1 MTYSVAFFIGT
12 VLGSLAVVQLFKFIA
27 GANFMTWR
35 QAFAAYLAFAI
46 AAIFIIAVGDA
57 NGGPPNFSS
66 APIRAVGTVVAFLI
80 ELVAVR
86 GRRARQAELKPP
98 PLRVEP
104 GL

>member
-1 MTYSVAFFIGT
+1 MAYSVWFFIGA
-12 VLGSLAVVQLFKFIA
+12 VLGPLAVAQLFKFIA

-35 QAFAAYLAFAI
+35 QAFAAYLAIGI
-46 AAIFIIAVGDA
+46 AGTFIVAVGDA
-57 NGGPPNFSS
+57 NGGAPNFSS
-66 APIRAVGTVVAFLI
+66 APIRAVATAIAFVI
-80 ELVAVR
+80 ELVALR